1 MAKER
6 DQAKD
11 RPQYQGRIHQMQKD
25 LMARWMGEL
34 EQAARNSEPTACL
47 LVAGSNLAM
56 LLRCLG
62 IHQVYP
68 ELNALQLAIRKQS
81 LPYIQIAEER
91 GYSTDVCSYVKADI
105 GAFFAG
111 NMSSLGT
118 ELPKPSIVLS
128 CFSGCNVYIKWFEHI
143 AAYTGAPLYV
153 IDIPFIRSGE
163 DPCPDDIDYVVKQL
177 KEVIELCQ
185 KISGKNLDY
194 DQLRESLALAR
205 EMERL
210 WSQIKELTKNIPS
223 PYDDYFDCITL
234 MGPFVAFRGTQEG
247 VDFLRTALQEFEERV
262 RLGIGPIPQ
271 EKFRIV
277 VESAPPYP
285 FFRTFR
291 DLFTKWGACAV
302 GSTYTTPQPGDFLH
316 DPDRPLESLAE
327 YPIRIFT
334 NRGLL
339 QRYELLQ
346 RYIKERSADALIIHS
361 VKSCRLFSVGH
372 GDMRNYFSTNLAIPT
387 LMLESDLEDP
397 RYFFEAQ
404 MKNRVDAFFE
414 VLEHKKYLAVRDQ
427 QSAKLESSPESRASG
442 PKSA

>member
-1 MAKER
+1 MGKEESEKKAKT
-6 DQAKD
+6 
-11 RPQYQGRIHQMQKD
+11 QYQGRIHQMQKD
-25 LMARWMGEL
+25 LMAGWMAEL
-34 EQAARNSEPTACL
+34 EQAAENNEPTACL

-68 ELNALQLAIRKQS
+68 ELNSLQLAIRKQS
-81 LPYIQIAEER
+81 LPYIQVAEER
-91 GYSTDVCSYVKADI
+91 GYSTDVCGYVKADV
-105 GAFFAG
+105 GAFFSG

-118 ELPKPSIVLS
+118 KLPKPALVLS

-153 IDIPFIRSGE
+153 IDVPFIRSGE
-163 DPCPDDIDYVVKQL
+163 GPCPEDIEYVVSQL
-177 KEVIELCQ
+177 KEVIAICEG
-185 KISGKNLDY
+185 ISGKKLDY
-194 DQLRESLALAR
+194 DELRERLALAR
-205 EMERL
+205 EMERSWL
-210 WSQIKELTKNIPS
+210 QIKELTKNIPS

-234 MGPFVAFRGTQEG
+234 MGPLVALRGTREG
-247 VDFLRTALQEFEERV
+247 VEFFHTALKEFEERV
-262 RLGIGPIPQ
+262 ELGIGPIPE
-271 EKFRIV
+271 EKFRMV

-285 FFRTFR
+285 YFRTFR

-302 GSTYTTPQPGDFLH
+302 GSTYTTPQPPDFLH
-316 DPDRPLESLAE
+316 DPERPLESLAE
-327 YPIRIFT
+327 YPIQIFT

-339 QRYELLQ
+339 QRYELLE
-346 RYIKERSADALIIHS
+346 RYVRERSADALIIHS

-372 GDMRNYFSTNLAIPT
+372 GDMRDYFSKRLDIPT

-414 VLEHKKYLAVRDQ
+414 VLEHKKYLAGKTAGIQ
-427 QSAKLESSPESRASG
+427 AT
-442 PKSA
+442 